1 MQLLCSSLQLE
12 LCDSLPSPA
21 SVIEVKY
28 HSIKTIKSMASC
40 CECSDEPSGSCATE
54 LVTCIIAV
62 PTRSWDMA
70 VSLDFISEHTVFAY
84 GVQARALT

>member
-1 MQLLCSSLQLE
+1 
-12 LCDSLPSPA
+12 
-21 SVIEVKY
+21 
-28 HSIKTIKSMASC
+28 MASC

-70 VSLDFISEHTVFAY
+70 VALDFISEHTVFAY